1 MKRNVFRRE
10 EGQSLVEF
18 ALILTVMLLL
28 LSGML
33 EFGLIFD
40 QHMTLET
47 ATREGARV
55 GSALVNGGGALGC
68 NSGLGQSPNAASV
81 DPQIIAAIQRV
92 VTSPGSRI
100 DPSQITQV
108 KIYKVK
114 LLNGVATDTTGDQ
127 NGADASNANIWVYD
141 DTATTPVVDGEA
153 LNFRLVGGT
162 GWSVCSRFNGAPADS
177 IGVSLT
183 YNYRMVTPL
192 PSVIRFFGGGPSQI
206 TISDRSIM
214 AMNPS

>member
-1 MKRNVFRRE
+1 VSRLRRRRE

-18 ALILTVMLLL
+18 SLIVTVLLLL

-33 EFGLIFD
+33 EFGLMFD

-55 GSALVNGGGALGC
+55 GSALVNGGGTLGC
-68 NSGLGQSPNAASV
+68 GAGQSPNKASV

-92 VTSPGSRI
+92 LSSPGSRI
-100 DPSQITQV
+100 DPTQISEV

-114 LLNGVATDTTGDQ
+114 LMNGGLVDTTGNQ
-127 NGADASNANIWVYD
+127 AGADATNANIWVYD
-141 DTATTPVVDGEA
+141 DTVTVPVVDGA
-153 LNFRLVGGT
+153 PLNFRQVGST
-162 GWSVCSRFNGAPADS
+162 GWDACSRFNGAPADS

-183 YNYRMVTPL
+183 YNYQMVTPL
-192 PSVIRFFGGGPSQI
+192 PSVLKFFGGGPSQV

-214 AMNPS
+214 AMNPG